1 MLAFLGSIAFSGKAI
16 IVKLAYRHGVDAVTL
31 IMYRMLFALPI
42 FALMA
47 WWASRGKPPL
57 TRRDWLGVLGLGVS
71 GYYLASFLDFAG
83 LAYISASLERLIL
96 YLNPTLVVLL
106 GWAMY
111 GRVIR
116 WGQAL
121 GMLVSYGGV
130 LLVFGH
136 EANLQGTG
144 AALGTLLV
152 FLTAPL
158 GCLMLWRRMSFFAD
172 TMAHGTLLGV
182 ALAAVLSLPLW
193 IGVTFTAVL
202 LVAVLWVLHDPRL
215 PNDALLA
222 LCSATL
228 LCSGLL
234 LIQHLPALRPELLS
248 YLFGD
253 LLTIEWSDLP
263 MFATVIVVA
272 LAILYKNWQ
281 AQIQIAIDPDI
292 AVSEGV
298 NAKWQRL
305 VFMMLLA
312 LFTVLALRAVGSLLM
327 GALLVIPALTARLLA
342 HSPKQMVVWAFVM
355 AQIGVTVGLWS
366 SAGLN
371 ISTGLSIVLTMAL
384 LFTGIFIFQKIKKI
398 A

>member
-1 MLAFLGSIAFSGKAI
+1 MMEWLQLLLPAW
-16 IVKLAYRHGVDAVTL
+16 
-31 IMYRMLFALPI
+31 IM
-42 FALMA
+42 
-47 WWASRGKPPL
+47 
-57 TRRDWLGVLGLGVS
+57 
-71 GYYLASFLDFAG
+71 
-83 LAYISASLERLIL
+83 
-96 YLNPTLVVLL
+96 
-106 GWAMY
+106 
-111 GRVIR
+111 
-116 WGQAL
+116 
-121 GMLVSYGGV
+121 
-130 LLVFGH
+130 
-136 EANLQGTG
+136 
-144 AALGTLLV
+144 GTLLV

-182 ALAAVLSLPLW
+182 ALAAVLTLPLW
-193 IGVTFTAVL
+193 VGVSFTAIL
-202 LVAVLWVLHDPRL
+202 LVAILWVLHDPRL

-263 MFATVIVVA
+263 VFIGIIIAA
-272 LAILYKNWQ
+272 LAVLWKYWQ

-292 AVSEGV
+292 AVSEGI

-305 VFMMLLA
+305 IFMLLLA

-327 GALLVIPALTARLLA
+327 GALLVIPALTARLVS
-342 HSPKQMVVWAFVM
+342 HSPKQMVIAAFII

-371 ISTGLSIVLTMAL
+371 ISTGLSIVLTMSLFFAL
-384 LFTGIFIFQKIKKI
+384 IFIIQKFKKVT
-398 A
+398 

>member
-1 MLAFLGSIAFSGKAI
+1 MMEWLQLLLPAW
-16 IVKLAYRHGVDAVTL
+16 
-31 IMYRMLFALPI
+31 IM
-42 FALMA
+42 
-47 WWASRGKPPL
+47 
-57 TRRDWLGVLGLGVS
+57 
-71 GYYLASFLDFAG
+71 
-83 LAYISASLERLIL
+83 
-96 YLNPTLVVLL
+96 
-106 GWAMY
+106 
-111 GRVIR
+111 
-116 WGQAL
+116 
-121 GMLVSYGGV
+121 
-130 LLVFGH
+130 
-136 EANLQGTG
+136 
-144 AALGTLLV
+144 GTLLV

-193 IGVTFTAVL
+193 IGVTFTAIL
-202 LVAVLWVLHDPRL
+202 LVAILWVLHDPRL

-263 MFATVIVVA
+263 VFIGIIIAA
-272 LAILYKNWQ
+272 LAVLFHYWQ

-305 VFMMLLA
+305 IFMLLLA

-327 GALLVIPALTARLLA
+327 GALLVIPALSARLVS
-342 HSPKQMVVWAFVM
+342 HSPKQMVIAAFII
-355 AQIGVTVGLWS
+355 AQMGVTVGLWS

-371 ISTGLSIVLTMAL
+371 ISTGLSIVLTMSIVFAM
-384 LFTGIFIFQKIKKI
+384 IFIIQKVKKI
-398 A
+398 C

>member
-1 MLAFLGSIAFSGKAI
+1 MMEWLQLLLPAW
-16 IVKLAYRHGVDAVTL
+16 
-31 IMYRMLFALPI
+31 IM
-42 FALMA
+42 
-47 WWASRGKPPL
+47 
-57 TRRDWLGVLGLGVS
+57 
-71 GYYLASFLDFAG
+71 
-83 LAYISASLERLIL
+83 
-96 YLNPTLVVLL
+96 
-106 GWAMY
+106 
-111 GRVIR
+111 
-116 WGQAL
+116 
-121 GMLVSYGGV
+121 
-130 LLVFGH
+130 
-136 EANLQGTG
+136 
-144 AALGTLLV
+144 GTLLV

-182 ALAAVLSLPLW
+182 ALAAVLILPLW
-193 IGVTFTAVL
+193 IGVTFTAIL
-202 LVAVLWVLHDPRL
+202 LVAILWVLHDPRL

-263 MFATVIVVA
+263 VFIGIIIAA
-272 LAILYKNWQ
+272 LAVLFHYWQ

-305 VFMMLLA
+305 IFMLLLA

-327 GALLVIPALTARLLA
+327 GALLVIPALSARLVS
-342 HSPKQMVVWAFVM
+342 HSPKQMVIAAFII
-355 AQIGVTVGLWS
+355 AQMGVTVGLWS

-371 ISTGLSIVLTMAL
+371 ISTGLSIVLTMSIVFAM
-384 LFTGIFIFQKIKKI
+384 IFIIQKVKKI
-398 A
+398 R

>member
-1 MLAFLGSIAFSGKAI
+1 MMEWLQLLLPAW
-16 IVKLAYRHGVDAVTL
+16 
-31 IMYRMLFALPI
+31 IM
-42 FALMA
+42 
-47 WWASRGKPPL
+47 
-57 TRRDWLGVLGLGVS
+57 
-71 GYYLASFLDFAG
+71 
-83 LAYISASLERLIL
+83 
-96 YLNPTLVVLL
+96 
-106 GWAMY
+106 
-111 GRVIR
+111 
-116 WGQAL
+116 
-121 GMLVSYGGV
+121 
-130 LLVFGH
+130 
-136 EANLQGTG
+136 
-144 AALGTLLV
+144 GTLLV

-182 ALAAVLSLPLW
+182 ALAAVVSLPLW
-193 IGVTFTAVL
+193 VGVSFTAIL
-202 LVAVLWVLHDPRL
+202 LVGVLWILHDPRL

-234 LIQHLPALRPELLS
+234 VIQHLPALRPELLS

-263 MFATVIVVA
+263 VFVGIIFAALIV
-272 LAILYKNWQ
+272 LFRHWQ

-292 AVSEGV
+292 AMSEGV

-305 VFMMLLA
+305 IFMLLLA

-327 GALLVIPALTARLLA
+327 GALLVIPALTARLVS
-342 HSPKQMVVWAFVM
+342 HSPKQMVIAAFII
-355 AQIGVTVGLWS
+355 AQLGVSIGLWS

-371 ISTGLSIVLTMAL
+371 ISTGLSIVLTMSI
-384 LFTGIFIFQKIKKI
+384 LFAMVFCVMKVKKM

>member
-1 MLAFLGSIAFSGKAI
+1 MI
-16 IVKLAYRHGVDAVTL
+16 
-31 IMYRMLFALPI
+31 
-42 FALMA
+42 
-47 WWASRGKPPL
+47 
-57 TRRDWLGVLGLGVS
+57 DWLH
-71 GYYLASFLDFAG
+71 
-83 LAYISASLERLIL
+83 
-96 YLNPTLVVLL
+96 LL
-106 GWAMY
+106 LPAWIMG
-111 GRVIR
+111 
-116 WGQAL
+116 
-121 GMLVSYGGV
+121 S
-130 LLVFGH
+130 
-136 EANLQGTG
+136 
-144 AALGTLLV
+144 LLV

-182 ALAAVLSLPLW
+182 AIAGALSLPLW
-193 IGVTFTAVL
+193 LGVTFLALL
-202 LVAVLWVLHDPRL
+202 LVGVLWILHDPRL

-234 LIQHLPALRPELLS
+234 FIQHIPSLRPELLS

-253 LLTIEWSDLP
+253 LLTISWADLP
-263 MFATVIVVA
+263 VFALVIIVA
-272 LAILYKNWQ
+272 LVVLYKFWQ

-298 NAKWQRL
+298 NAQWQRL
-305 VFMMLLA
+305 IFMLLLA

-342 HSPKQMVVWAFVM
+342 HSPKQMVIWAFIV
-355 AQIGVTVGLWS
+355 AQIAVSVGLWS

-371 ISTGLSIVLTMAL
+371 ISTGLSIVMTMAI
-384 LFTGIFIFQKIKKI
+384 IFSVIFSVQKVRKI